1 VKITDCQI
9 HDVGPFWDWLGESR
23 DVQHRVMG
31 ELVLAYLDAV
41 GVDRVVLFC
50 GSDFTLAGSIARSVP
65 ERVAFVPQIEANQPD
80 IDAAIAAAKARHD
93 EGQLGVR
100 VQISWP
106 MDGSEVRRL
115 EAGGWDPVFAACE
128 RYQVPLFM
136 LVTGYLP
143 MVAEIMARY
152 PALILVID
160 HIGMRQ
166 PPMDDPD
173 DPPFIRLH
181 ELLDLA
187 RFPTVYVKLCGVP
200 AMSKE
205 PYPYR
210 DTTGALRRIVD
221 AFGADRLMWG
231 SDATRFVGRVSLHR
245 FAHPRTLQDYPGKH
259 HYADAL
265 FYIRESEV
273 LSEEEKR
280 AILSG
285 TLERVLGWP

>member
-9 HDVGPFWDWLGESR
+9 HDVGPFWDWLGESP

-65 ERVAFVPQIEANQPD
+65 DRVAFVPQVVGDQPD
-80 IDAAIAAAKARHD
+80 IDAAIAAAKARHG

-115 EAGGWDPVFAACE
+115 ETGGWDPVFAACE
-128 RYQVPLFM
+128 KHQVPLFM

-143 MVAEIMARY
+143 MVAQIMARY
-152 PALILVID
+152 PKLILVID

-166 PPMDDPD
+166 PPMDDTD
-173 DPPFIRLH
+173 DPPFARLQ

-187 RFPTVYVKLCGVP
+187 RFPTVYIKLCGLP

-210 DTTGALRRIVD
+210 DTHGALRRIVD

-231 SDATRFVGRVSLHR
+231 SDTTRFVGRVSLHR

-285 TLERVLGWP
+285 TLERVLRWP